1 MNQDFSGFHVLT
13 WNPIQCTLPLSAN
26 QPAGLARDPA
36 QEPPMLAVLILP
48 PLFAGAPL
56 LTTLA
61 VPLAIARG
69 VRRAAR

>member
-1 MNQDFSGFHVLT
+1 
-13 WNPIQCTLPLSAN
+13 
-26 QPAGLARDPA
+26 
-36 QEPPMLAVLILP
+36 MLAVLILP